1 MQGSA
6 ATLGILARIH
16 YEGTPANPDAKGG
29 LSSYVHSQSF
39 KLETIFQLSS

>member
-16 YEGTPANPDAKGG
+16 YEGTPANPDEGS

>member
-29 LSSYVHSQSF
+29 F
-39 KLETIFQLSS
+39 K

>member
-29 LSSYVHSQSF
+29 LSTAMFIVSF
-39 KLETIFQLSS
+39 KL